1 MIKKG
6 TGTIFIQFKKKPNW
20 GPDSIVK
27 IYGLFCN
34 SLPMEFFKKTYR
46 VLCNELFI
54 IQILQYSMLLY
65 ITGISF
71 NQKLKADV
79 KILWG
84 GSFN

>member
-1 MIKKG
+1 MAYTVIRYL
-6 TGTIFIQFKKKPNW
+6 W
-20 GPDSIVK
+20 
-27 IYGLFCN
+27 N
-34 SLPMEFFKKTYR
+34 SFKKTYR

-79 KILWG
+79 KIL
-84 GSFN
+84 